1 MTINAEFVAKFAKI
15 CERLKDD
22 TQPIFDSAKLDF
34 EHGTM
39 TFGSQKGFGQIKMP
53 VEGWDGKQQPFF
65 VNLNSFLNVVKE
77 FPVLE
82 LEGFTFK
89 HGTNNYFNIAHLED
103 DASFPDFINSGK
115 ATTIKIGKTE
125 LDAIKKCGI
134 FVEVDGAASLNGVFV
149 KDGFVWGTCHNRLCE
164 EKVDS
169 FKNVN
174 FALPRMVWETLIL
187 DVLGEE
193 LIIDK
198 DDRSFFISNGE
209 EIKIQFS
216 VNSALSSP
224 DIHCDKFVSRFNH
237 QNFIV
242 VDKSA
247 LAQII
252 NFIQPFVANCSSQRL
267 QLIVSEN
274 DSLEIKSE
282 DNNNIISRKI
292 AILEKSG
299 DLKEGDKL
307 WVSANWIKTILL
319 TLGGKT
325 VKMQID
331 MSKPTVNI
339 TSPEE
344 PDDIH
349 IIYCRLMEQV

>member
-1 MTINAEFVAKFAKI
+1 MTINAEFVAKYAKI

-34 EHGTM
+34 EHGIM

-65 VNLNSFLNVVKE
+65 VNLNSFLNVIKE

-89 HGTNNYFNIAHLED
+89 HGTDSSFDIAHLQD
-103 DASFPDFINSGK
+103 DAGFPDFINSGN
-115 ATTIKIGKTE
+115 ATSVKIGKAE
-125 LDAIKKCGI
+125 LEAIKKCGL
-134 FVEVDGAASLNGVFV
+134 FVEVDGQASLNGVFV
-149 KDGFVWGTCHNRLCE
+149 KDGFVWGTCRNRLCE
-164 EKVDS
+164 EQVDS
-169 FKNVN
+169 FKGAD

-187 DVLGEE
+187 DVLGEN
-193 LIIDK
+193 LVIDK
-198 DDRSFFISNGE
+198 DDKSFFVSNGE

-216 VNSALSSP
+216 VNSSLSSP
-224 DIHCDKFVSRFNH
+224 DIHSDKFVSSINH

-242 VDKSA
+242 IEKTA
-247 LAQII
+247 LAQIM
-252 NFIQPFVANCSSQRL
+252 NFIQPFVANSPSQRI
-267 QLIVSEN
+267 QLVIAGE

-292 AILEKSG
+292 ALLEKSG
-299 DLKEGDKL
+299 DLNDGDKL
-307 WVSANWIKTILL
+307 WVSANWIKTILSI
-319 TLGGKT
+319 LGGKT

-331 MSKPTVNI
+331 MSKPAVNI
-339 TSPEE
+339 ISPEE
-344 PDDIH
+344 PATH
-349 IIYCRLMEQV
+349 VVYCRLVEQV

>member
-1 MTINAEFVAKFAKI
+1 MVINAEFVAKYAKI

-34 EHGTM
+34 EHGIM

-53 VEGWDGKQQPFF
+53 VEEWDGKQQPFF

-89 HGTNNYFNIAHLED
+89 HGTDNSFDIAHLED
-103 DASFPDFINSGK
+103 DAEFPNFIDSGK
-115 ATTIKIGKTE
+115 AASVKLGKDE
-125 LDAIKKCGI
+125 LEAIKKCGL
-134 FVEVDGAASLNGVFV
+134 FVEVDGQASLNGVFV
-149 KDGFVWGTCHNRLCE
+149 KNGFVWGTCRNRLCE
-164 EKVDS
+164 ERVDS
-169 FKNVN
+169 FKNAD
-174 FALPRMVWETLIL
+174 FALPRVVWETLIL
-187 DVLGEE
+187 DVLGED
-193 LIIDK
+193 LVIDK
-198 DDRSFFISNGE
+198 DDESFFISNGD

-224 DIHCDKFVSRFNH
+224 DIRSDKFVSSIDH
-237 QNFIV
+237 KNFIV
-242 VDKSA
+242 IGKAA
-247 LAQII
+247 LAQIM
-252 NFIQPFVANCSSQRL
+252 NFIQPFVANSPSQRI
-267 QLIVSEN
+267 QLIIARD
-274 DSLEIKSE
+274 DSLEVKSE

-299 DLKEGDKL
+299 DLKDGDKL
-307 WVSANWIKTILL
+307 WVSVNWIKTILSV
-319 TLGGKT
+319 LGGET

-331 MSKPTVNI
+331 RSKPTVNI

-344 PDDIH
+344 PATH
-349 IIYCRLMEQV
+349 VVYCRLVEQV

>member
-1 MTINAEFVAKFAKI
+1 MTINAEFVAKYAKI

-34 EHGTM
+34 EHGIM

-53 VEGWDGKQQPFF
+53 VEGWDGKQRPFF

-89 HGTNNYFNIAHLED
+89 HGTDNSFDIAHLED
-103 DASFPDFINSGK
+103 DAGFPDFINSGN
-115 ATTIKIGKTE
+115 ATPIKLGKTE
-125 LDAIKKCGI
+125 LDAIKKCGL
-134 FVEVDGAASLNGVFV
+134 FVEVDGQASLNGVFV
-149 KDGFVWGTCHNRLCE
+149 KDGFVWGTSRNRLCE
-164 EKVDS
+164 EQVDS
-169 FKNVN
+169 FKSAN
-174 FALPRMVWETLIL
+174 FALPRTVWETLIL
-187 DVLGEE
+187 DVLGES
-193 LIIDK
+193 LLIDK

-224 DIHCDKFVSRFNH
+224 DIHSSKFVSSIDH

-242 VDKSA
+242 IDKSA
-247 LAQII
+247 LAQIMS
-252 NFIQPFVANCSSQRL
+252 FIHPFVANSPSQRI
-267 QLIVSEN
+267 QLVISGN

-299 DLKEGDKL
+299 DLNDGDKL
-307 WVSANWIKTILL
+307 WVSVNWIKTILAV
-319 TLGGKT
+319 LGGKT

-331 MSKPTVNI
+331 MSKPAVNF

-344 PDDIH
+344 PVTYVV
-349 IIYCRLMEQV
+349 YCRLLEQI

>member
-1 MTINAEFVAKFAKI
+1 MTINAEFIAKYSKI

-53 VEGWDGKQQPFF
+53 VEGWDGRQQSFF

-89 HGTNNYFNIAHLED
+89 HGTENSFDIAHLQD
-103 DASFPDFINSGK
+103 DAGFPDFIDSGK
-115 ATTIKIGKTE
+115 ATSVKLGKAE
-125 LDAIKKCGI
+125 LDAIKKCGL
-134 FVEVDGAASLNGVFV
+134 FVEADGQASLNGVFI
-149 KDGFVWGTCHNRLCE
+149 KNGFVWGTCRNRLCE
-164 EKVDS
+164 EQVDS
-169 FKNVN
+169 FKN
-174 FALPRMVWETLIL
+174 ADLSLPRMVWETLIL
-187 DVLGEE
+187 DVLGED
-193 LIIDK
+193 LLIDK
-198 DDRSFFISNGE
+198 DDKSFFISNGE

-224 DIHCDKFVSRFNH
+224 DIHSDKFVSSINH

-242 VDKSA
+242 IDKAA
-247 LAQII
+247 LAQIM
-252 NFIQPFVANCSSQRL
+252 NFIQPFVANSPSQRI
-267 QLIVSEN
+267 QLVITGE

-299 DLKEGDKL
+299 DLNDGDKL
-307 WVSANWIKTILL
+307 WVSVNWIKTILSVI
-319 TLGGKT
+319 GGKT

-331 MSKPTVNI
+331 MSKPAMNI

-344 PDDIH
+344 PATH
-349 IIYCRLMEQV
+349 VVYCRLVEQI

>member
-1 MTINAEFVAKFAKI
+1 MTINAELVAKYSKI

-34 EHGTM
+34 EHETM

-89 HGTNNYFNIAHLED
+89 HGTESSFNIAHLEED
-103 DASFPDFINSGK
+103 DAGFPDFINSGNPTPLKLGK
-115 ATTIKIGKTE
+115 AE
-125 LDAIKKCGI
+125 LDAIKKCGL
-134 FVEVDGAASLNGVFV
+134 FVEVDGQASLNGVFV
-149 KDGFVWGTCHNRLCE
+149 KDGFVWGTCRNRFCE

-169 FKNVN
+169 FKEADL
-174 FALPRMVWETLIL
+174 ALPRTVWETLIL
-187 DVLGEE
+187 DVLGED

-198 DDRSFFISNGE
+198 DNKSFFISNGE
-209 EIKIQFS
+209 EIRIQFS
-216 VNSALSSP
+216 VNSSLTSP
-224 DIHCDKFVSRFNH
+224 DIHSDKFVSSIDH
-237 QNFIV
+237 ANFIV
-242 VDKSA
+242 IDKA
-247 LAQII
+247 VLLQVM
-252 NFIQPFVANCSSQRL
+252 NFIQPFVANSPSQRV
-267 QLIVSEN
+267 QLVIA
-274 DSLEIKSE
+274 DDDTLEIKSE

-299 DLKEGDKL
+299 DLKDGDQL
-307 WVSANWIKTILL
+307 WVSVNWIKTILSV
-319 TLGGKT
+319 LGGTT

-331 MSKPTVNI
+331 MTKPAVNI

-344 PDDIH
+344 PATH
-349 IIYCRLMEQV
+349 VVYCRLVAQI

>member
-1 MTINAEFVAKFAKI
+1 MIINAEFIAKYAKI

-34 EHGTM
+34 EHGAM

-82 LEGFTFK
+82 LDGFTFK
-89 HGTNNYFNIAHLED
+89 HGTDNSFDIAHLED
-103 DASFPDFINSGK
+103 DAEFPDFINSGNAASVKLGK
-115 ATTIKIGKTE
+115 AE
-125 LDAIKKCGI
+125 LEAIKKCGF
-134 FVEVDGAASLNGVFV
+134 FVEVDGQASLNGVFV
-149 KDGFVWGTCHNRLCE
+149 KDGFVWGTCRNRLCE
-164 EKVDS
+164 ERVDS
-169 FKNVN
+169 FKNADL
-174 FALPRMVWETLIL
+174 ALPRMVWETLIL
-187 DVLGEE
+187 DVLGED
-193 LIIDK
+193 LLIDK
-198 DDRSFFISNGE
+198 DDKSFFISNGE

-224 DIHCDKFVSRFNH
+224 DIHSDKFTASINH

-242 VDKSA
+242 TDKAA
-247 LAQII
+247 LAQVMR
-252 NFIQPFVANCSSQRL
+252 FIQPFVANSPSQRV
-267 QLIVSEN
+267 QLVVAGK

-299 DLKEGDKL
+299 DLNEGDKL
-307 WVSANWIKTILL
+307 WVSVNWIKTILSV
-319 TLGGKT
+319 LGGKT
-325 VKMQID
+325 IKMQID
-331 MSKPTVNI
+331 KAKPAVNI

-344 PDDIH
+344 PAVH
-349 IIYCRLMEQV
+349 VVYCRLVEQV

>member
-1 MTINAEFVAKFAKI
+1 MTINAEFIAKYAKI

-65 VNLNSFLNVVKE
+65 VNLNSLLNVVKE

-82 LEGFTFK
+82 LEGYTFK
-89 HGTNNYFNIAHLED
+89 HGTDNSFDIAHLED
-103 DASFPDFINSGK
+103 DAGFPDFIDSGK
-115 ATTIKIGKTE
+115 ATSVKLGKAE
-125 LDAIKKCGI
+125 LDAIKKCGL
-134 FVEVDGAASLNGVFV
+134 FVEADGQASLNGVFI
-149 KDGFVWGTCHNRLCE
+149 KDGFVWGTCRNRLCE
-164 EKVDS
+164 EQVDS
-169 FKNVN
+169 FKNADL
-174 FALPRMVWETLIL
+174 ALPRMVWETLIL
-187 DVLGEE
+187 DVLGEN
-193 LIIDK
+193 LLIDK
-198 DDRSFFISNGE
+198 DDKSFFISNGE

-216 VNSALSSP
+216 VNSTLSSP
-224 DIHCDKFVSRFNH
+224 DIHSDKFVASINH

-242 VDKSA
+242 IDKAA
-247 LAQII
+247 LAQIM
-252 NFIQPFVANCSSQRL
+252 NFIQPFVANSPSQRI
-267 QLIVSEN
+267 QLVIAGN
-274 DSLEIKSE
+274 DLLEIKSE

-299 DLKEGDKL
+299 DLNEGDKL
-307 WVSANWIKTILL
+307 WVSVNWIKTILSVL
-319 TLGGKT
+319 NGKT

-331 MSKPTVNI
+331 MSKAAVNI

-344 PDDIH
+344 PATH
-349 IIYCRLMEQV
+349 VVYCRLVEHV

>member
-1 MTINAEFVAKFAKI
+1 MILNAEFVAKYAKI

-34 EHGTM
+34 ERGIM

-65 VNLNSFLNVVKE
+65 VNINSFLNVVKE

-89 HGTNNYFNIAHLED
+89 HGTDNSFDIAHFED
-103 DASFPDFINSGK
+103 DVGFPDFINSGR
-115 ATTIKIGKTE
+115 ATSIKIGKTE
-125 LDAIKKCGI
+125 LEAIKKCGL
-134 FVEVDGAASLNGVFV
+134 FVEVDGQASLNGVFV
-149 KDGFVWGTCHNRLCE
+149 KDGFVWGTCRNRLRE

-169 FKNVN
+169 FKGAN
-174 FALPRMVWETLIL
+174 FALPRVVWETLIL
-187 DVLGEE
+187 DVLGED

-198 DDRSFFISNGE
+198 DDKSFFISNGGE

-224 DIHCDKFVSRFNH
+224 DIHSDKFVASIDH

-247 LAQII
+247 LAQIM
-252 NFIQPFVANCSSQRL
+252 NFIQPFVSNSPSQRI
-267 QLIVSEN
+267 QLVISGK

-282 DNNNIISRKI
+282 DNNNIISRKT
-292 AILEKSG
+292 AVLEKSG
-299 DLKEGDKL
+299 YFNDGDKL
-307 WVSANWIKTILL
+307 WVSVNWIKTILSV
-319 TLGGKT
+319 LGGKT
-325 VKMQID
+325 VKIQID
-331 MSKPTVNI
+331 MSKPALNI

-344 PDDIH
+344 PATH
-349 IIYCRLMEQV
+349 VVYCRLVEQI